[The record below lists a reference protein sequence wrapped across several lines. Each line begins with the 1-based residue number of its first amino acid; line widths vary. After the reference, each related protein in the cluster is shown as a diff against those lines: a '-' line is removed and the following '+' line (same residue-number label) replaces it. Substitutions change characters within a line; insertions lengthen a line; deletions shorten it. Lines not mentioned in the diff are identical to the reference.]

1 MLFVIEALKWRL
13 FKEFVRACPNGL
25 RVAFGRHIKNKVC
38 KPDITTQFRIQKGK
52 NMINVTQKIAT
63 VQHFIGGESYPS
75 RSKEWRDVT
84 NPATQEVVARVPFAT
99 EEEVQLAVATA
110 KEAYKTWRNT
120 SLSARMRI
128 MLKFQHL
135 LRENIVPLA
144 EAITREHGKTLADA
158 EGEVARGLEAVEHA
172 CSIASLQLG
181 EIAENAATG
190 IEVYNLLQPIGVGAG
205 ITAFNFPVMLP
216 CFMFPMAI
224 AAGNTFILKPSEQ
237 DPTSTM
243 MLVDLAHQAGVPAG
257 VLNVVHGG
265 ADVANMICDH
275 RDIRALSFIGST
287 HVGTHI
293 YRRASD
299 AGKRVQSMMG
309 AKNHCVIMPDANKEQ
324 ALNNLIGSAFGA
336 AGQRCMANSVAVM
349 VGEAREWL
357 DDLVEKSRVLHV
369 GPGTDRMADLGPLV
383 NQGARIRVINLIDRG
398 VAQGAKLL
406 LDGRDCVVPG
416 YECGNFVG
424 PTIFANVKKGMD
436 IYEQEIFGPVLCVV
450 CLQTLDEAIDF
461 INANPNGNGTS
472 IFTSSG
478 WAARKYQNEID
489 VGQLGINVPI
499 PVPVAYFS
507 FTGSRG
513 SKLGDLGP
521 NGKQAVSFWTQTKT
535 VTARWFEEGSVAGK
549 VNTTI
554 SLK

>member
-1 MLFVIEALKWRL
+1 MAAAKQE
-13 FKEFVRACPNGL
+13 
-25 RVAFGRHIKNKVC
+25 
-38 KPDITTQFRIQKGK
+38 
-52 NMINVTQKIAT
+52 IAT
-63 VQHFIGGESYPS
+63 IHHFIGGKAYPS

-84 NPATQEVVARVPFAT
+84 NPATQEIVARVPFAT
-99 EEEVQLAVATA
+99 QEEVELAVATA
-110 KEAYKTWRNT
+110 KEAFKTWRNT
-120 SLSARMRI
+120 SLSSRMRI
-128 MLKFQHL
+128 MLKFQQL
-135 LRENIVPLA
+135 VRDNIVPLA
-144 EAITREHGKTLADA
+144 EAITREHGKTLPDA
-158 EGEVARGLEAVEHA
+158 EGEVGRGLEAVEHA
-172 CSIASLQLG
+172 CAITSLQLG

-190 IEVYNLLQPIGVGAG
+190 VEVYNLLQPIGVGAG

-216 CFMFPMAI
+216 CFMFPIAI

-275 RDIRALSFIGST
+275 PDIRALSFIGST

-336 AGQRCMANSVAVM
+336 AGQRCMANSVAVL
-349 VGEAREWL
+349 VGEARAWL
-357 DDLVEKSRVLHV
+357 DDLVEKSRGLKV
-369 GPGTDRMADLGPLV
+369 GPGTDRSADVGPLV
-383 NQGARIRVINLIDRG
+383 NKNARNRVISLIDTG
-398 VAQGAKLL
+398 VPQGAKLL
-406 LDGRDCVVPG
+406 LDGRDCKVTG
-416 YECGNFVG
+416 YEQGNFVG
-424 PTIFANVKKGMD
+424 PTIFADVKPGMD
-436 IYEQEIFGPVLCVV
+436 IYDQEIFGPVLCIV
-450 CLQTLDEAIDF
+450 CVETLDEAIAF

-507 FTGSRG
+507 FTGSRA

-521 NGKQAVSFWTQTKT
+521 NGKQAIAFWTQTKT
-535 VTARWFEEGSVAGK
+535 VTARWFEEGSTAGK